1 MTNGRS
7 KMMSGAAALAMAL
20 AAVGCGQETDDEA
33 TGTEVIASAA
43 PASIPKPPGVPDDYV
58 ATPNGWRHKSC
69 VIEVGADETVG
80 PHHLERAGG
89 GRRAFGRC
97 QHPAYDRAGAPLG
110 PPTHEPQVNGWVAS
124 INSTAQ
130 GAITSLG
137 ADWIVPPTPSSAQN
151 QTLFFFPGV
160 EPAATGDVILQ
171 PVLAW
176 NGFGDHAWTIASW
189 ACCKDGNVFNS
200 SPVGVASGH
209 KLTGT
214 LAGVSCSAGV
224 CANWTITTRDDVTAQ
239 STTFAATADGEQMS
253 WVFGG
258 AMEILRR
265 RHLPGVP
272 RLDQHGLLQH
282 SGAQQRREPGVAGVD
297 VLERRRLGDTQL
309 QPAVRKPAGQRPQRD
324 DLLREAELAV
334 SVGEVI
340 CGLRVHRQWTRRPL
354 RHTRSGGETDG
365 PRTTNCRAPARRLR
379 RLPA

>member
-1 MTNGRS
+1 MINERT
-7 KMMSGAAALAMAL
+7 KLMSSAVALAMAL
-20 AAVGCGQETDDEA
+20 AAIGCGQETETEA
-33 TGTEVIASAA
+33 TGAEAIASAA
-43 PASIPKPPGVPDDYV
+43 PASIPKPAGVPDDYV
-58 ATPNGWRHKSC
+58 ATPNGWRHRSC
-69 VIEVGADETVG
+69 VIEVGPDETVG

-97 QHPAYDRAGAPLG
+97 EHPAYDRAGAPLG

-124 INSTAQ
+124 INSTSQ

-214 LAGVSCSAGV
+214 LAGTNCGGGV
-224 CANWTITTRDDVTAQ
+224 CANWTITIKDDVTRQ

-258 AMEILRR
+258 AMEIY
-265 RHLPGVP
+265 
-272 RLDQHGLLQH
+272 
-282 SGAQQRREPGVAGVD
+282 GVD
-297 VLERRRLGDTQL
+297 TCTEYPGSTSMGFSNIQIRN
-309 QPAVRKPAGQRPQRD
+309 AAGS
-324 DLLREAELAV
+324 LV
-334 SVGEVI
+334 
-340 CGLRVHRQWTRRPL
+340 
-354 RHTRSGGETDG
+354 
-365 PRTTNCRAPARRLR
+365 
-379 RLPA
+379 LPAWNFWSAAGSVTPNCNPQFGSLQVGGPSGTVSSVKLTWQFL